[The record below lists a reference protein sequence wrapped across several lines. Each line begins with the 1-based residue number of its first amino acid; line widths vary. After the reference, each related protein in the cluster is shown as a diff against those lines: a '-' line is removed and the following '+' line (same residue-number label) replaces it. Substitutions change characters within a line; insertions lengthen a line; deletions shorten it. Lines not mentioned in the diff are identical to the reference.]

1 MTDDHRKHR
10 RCRGS
15 APISFGF
22 INQDTRYLGIAN
34 NVCREG
40 MFFVTGR
47 PLTLGATITIR
58 PLDCRSSPGDDQKET
73 GTPQMFCKSRPQD
86 DGDPCFRINSLVTAR
101 VSHCKRIRLKA
112 PMAYGVGVHYLG
124 PAV

>member
-1 MTDDHRKHR
+1 MTDDHRKNR
-10 RCRGS
+10 RCSGS

-22 INQDTRYLGIAN
+22 VNQDARYLGIAK

-47 PLTLGATITIR
+47 PLALGATITIK
-58 PLDCRSSPGDDQKET
+58 PLDCRSSQGDDQMET
-73 GTPQMFCKSRPQD
+73 GAPQEFCKDRPQD
-86 DGDPCFRINSLVTAR
+86 DGEPCFRVNSLVTAT
-101 VSHCKRIRLKA
+101 VKHCKRIRFKA
-112 PMAYGVGVHYLG
+112 PMEYGVGVHYMG